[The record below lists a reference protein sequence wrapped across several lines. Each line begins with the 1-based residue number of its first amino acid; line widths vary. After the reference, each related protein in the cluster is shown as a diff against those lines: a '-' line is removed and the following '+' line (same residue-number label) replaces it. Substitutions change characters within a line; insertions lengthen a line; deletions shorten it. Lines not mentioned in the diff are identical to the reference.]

1 MNGDFSEMGKLL
13 ILCGIGAI
21 VAGGPGVAAVL
32 LAVLLKR
39 MFAK

>member
-1 MNGDFSEMGKLL
+1 MNGDFSETGKIL
-13 ILCGIGAI
+13 ILMGIGAI
-21 VAGGPGVAAVL
+21 IAGGPGVAAVL